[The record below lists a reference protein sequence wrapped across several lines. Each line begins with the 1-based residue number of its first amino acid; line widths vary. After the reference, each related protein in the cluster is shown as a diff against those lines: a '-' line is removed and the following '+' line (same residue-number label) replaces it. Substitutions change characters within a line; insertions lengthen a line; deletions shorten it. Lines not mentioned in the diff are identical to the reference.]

1 MILSAISRGVGVSR
15 TMSGIPMQ
23 RLFCCVVLIGSG
35 TLVASA
41 DDWPQWMGPGRDN
54 VWRESGIVE
63 KFPAD
68 GPKVLWKKPVAGGY
82 AGPAIAGGKV
92 FVTDYVTEAN
102 VKIDNFSRNSSSGN
116 ERVLCL
122 DEATGDQLWK
132 YEYPVTYTISYPA
145 GPRCTPTVDGDR
157 VYTLG
162 AEGHLICF
170 QVADGKLLWSKDLK
184 KDYQCKAAL
193 WGYASHP
200 LIDGDKLI
208 CVVGTNVAHVAAFDK
223 VTGKE
228 LWKTGSAP
236 EQGYSPPT
244 IIEAAGQRQ
253 LVLLKPNG
261 VYAVNPE
268 TGKLL
273 WETPYGADNGSII
286 MSPIKVGE
294 YLFIGGYQEKNLL
307 LKLKS
312 DTPGVE
318 VVFRDKPRS
327 GMSPINVQPFVADGL
342 IYGFHEK
349 GDLRAV
355 EVPSGKIVWR
365 TPQPVGERP
374 QGSATAFIVQQGER
388 YFLFTETGHL
398 VIGKL
403 SPEGFTEIDRTKLI
417 EPSNFAFGRDVV
429 WCAPAYANQKVF
441 VRNDHE
447 IVAVSLAK

>member
-1 MILSAISRGVGVSR
+1 
-15 TMSGIPMQ
+15 MQ
-23 RLFCCVVLIGSG
+23 RLGLAITFIISG
-35 TLVASA
+35 TLIASA

-54 VWRESGIVE
+54 VWRETGIVD
-63 KFPAD
+63 KFPEG

-92 FVTDYVTEAN
+92 YVTDYVTEAN
-102 VKIDNFSRNSSSGN
+102 VKIDNFSRNSSSGT

-122 DEATGDQLWK
+122 DEATGELLWK
-132 YEYPVTYTISYPA
+132 HEYPVTYTISYPA
-145 GPRCTPTVDGDR
+145 GPRCTPNIDGDR

-162 AEGHLICF
+162 AEGHLFCF
-170 QVADGKLLWSKDLK
+170 QTADGKILWSKDLK
-184 KDYQCKAAL
+184 KEYQCKAAL

-208 CVVGTNVAHVAAFDK
+208 CVVGTEVAHVAAFDK
-223 VTGKE
+223 LTGKVI
-228 LWKTGSAP
+228 WTAGKAP

-294 YLFIGGYQEKNLL
+294 YLFVGGYQEKNLL
-307 LKLKS
+307 LKLQNDK
-312 DTPGVE
+312 PGVE

-327 GMSPINVQPFVADGL
+327 AISPINVQPFVADGL

-355 EVPSGKIVWR
+355 EIPSGKIVWR
-365 TPQPVGERP
+365 TPQPVGERQ
-374 QGSATAFIVQQGER
+374 QGSATAFIVKQADR
-388 YFLFTETGHL
+388 YFLFTETGDL

-447 IVAVSLAK
+447 IVSVSLAK

>member
-1 MILSAISRGVGVSR
+1 
-15 TMSGIPMQ
+15 MQ
-23 RLFCCVVLIGSG
+23 RLCLAVAIVISG
-35 TLVASA
+35 TVVASA

-63 KFPAD
+63 KFPAG
-68 GPKVLWKKPVAGGY
+68 GPKVLWKTPIAGGY

-102 VKIDNFSRNSSSGN
+102 VKIDNFSRNSSTGI

-122 DEATGDQLWK
+122 DEANGTIVWK
-132 YEYPVTYTISYPA
+132 HEYPVTYTISYPA

-170 QVADGKLLWSKDLK
+170 QTADGKILWSKDLK
-184 KDYQCKAAL
+184 QEYQCKSAL

-228 LWKTGSAP
+228 IWKTGTAP

-312 DTPGVE
+312 DVPGVE

-365 TPQPVGERP
+365 TPQPVGERQ
-374 QGSATAFIVQQGER
+374 QGSATAFIVQQGDR

-441 VRNDHE
+441 VRNDQE
-447 IVAVSLAK
+447 IVSVSLAK